1 MKQNSDNHLTN
12 SVYTIY
18 PNGDKPIQ
26 AYCDMTTD
34 GGGWTVRTIDIRQKI
49 FTVMYN
55 VNGVTDLWIVVI
67 GMLFSL
73 FMLFDIFFI
82 PILYQQTVIELIA
95 SKMVIV
101 FID

>member
-12 SVYTIY
+12 GVYTIY

-34 GGGWTVRTIDIRQKI
+34 GGGWTVRTINIRQKI